1 MTNTLLIQ
9 SFIFNLNY
17 LALMTVH
24 YFKPTM
30 SNINRDLE
38 FSLKERRFQIEDDL
52 ESKMGFTSELLKV
65 LGDRDLYILYRS
77 YGFVFDKKC
86 TLEEIGN
93 EFGISRQ
100 RVHVIKNRSLA
111 RLRKRAEELEINPE
125 NLSA

>member
-1 MTNTLLIQ
+1 MI
-9 SFIFNLNY
+9 
-17 LALMTVH
+17 AH

-30 SNINRDLE
+30 PNINRDLE
-38 FSLKERRFQIEDDL
+38 FSLKERRFKIEDDL
-52 ESKMGFTSELLKV
+52 ESKMGFTSELLQV

-77 YGFVFDKKC
+77 HGFVFDEKC

-111 RLRKRAEELEINPE
+111 RLRKRAEELEINPK

>member
-1 MTNTLLIQ
+1 MQ
-9 SFIFNLNY
+9 PYIFNQNF

-30 SNINRDLE
+30 PNINNRLE
-38 FSLKERRFQIEDDL
+38 FSLKERRFQIEAEL
-52 ESKMGFTSELLKV
+52 ESKMGFTSELLEV

-77 YGFVFDKKC
+77 HGFVFDKKC

-111 RLRKRAEELEINPE
+111 RLRERAEELAINPE

>member
-1 MTNTLLIQ
+1 MQ
-9 SFIFNLNY
+9 PYIFNKNY

-30 SNINRDLE
+30 LNVESDKQ
-38 FSLKERRFQIEDDL
+38 FSLKERRFLIEAEL
-52 ESKMGFTSELLKV
+52 ESKMGFTSELLEV

-77 YGFVFDKKC
+77 HGFVFDKKC

-100 RVHVIKNRSLA
+100 RVHVIKNRSLS
-111 RLRKRAEELEINPE
+111 RLRERAEELDINPE
-125 NLSA
+125 NLSE

>member
-1 MTNTLLIQ
+1 MQ
-9 SFIFNLNY
+9 PYIFNQNL

-24 YFKPTM
+24 YFKPIM
-30 SNINRDLE
+30 PNIKNRIE
-38 FSLKERRFQIEDDL
+38 FSLKERRFNIEAEL
-52 ESKMGFTSELLKV
+52 ESKMGFTSELLEV
-65 LGDRDLYILYRS
+65 LGDRDLYILYRAH
-77 YGFVFDKKC
+77 GFEFEKKC

-111 RLRKRAEELEINPE
+111 RLRERAEELAINPE